1 MDLTAGG
8 RGYQTPRA
16 MLPPNRKLP
25 KLTSNV
31 TNQRPRRSSLANLA
45 GGRGREI
52 LLGTWHVPHRA
63 GPILEGYHVKAEAM
77 HDVAMHQGRRCQ
89 LMNLRSMVSK
99 SPSKASRMAQA
110 LSA

>member
-1 MDLTAGG
+1 
-8 RGYQTPRA
+8 
-16 MLPPNRKLP
+16 MLPPNRKLQ

-77 HDVAMHQGRRCQ
+77 HDVAMHAVAAP
-89 LMNLRSMVSK
+89 LLF
-99 SPSKASRMAQA
+99 PAAAPAEPARMFTAKELAQRDGYRD
-110 LSA
+110 SQFGY